1 MVGAVDETDIG
12 KGFVY
17 YNGTYPIKR
26 SSIAVTPLEAIGSQG
41 QNNKWYDWDIMGALF
56 SYYRK
61 LSDARVVMAPIVSKR
76 SKFNPQ
82 YHVIKSGENTY
93 DIRVLAPIK
102 VNRKTVPL
110 IEVWE
115 DYEPSEEHVQLTV
128 ISVQPNYLDNY
139 LINLKRTWVRGM
151 EIQKELGYIVDYGV
165 WTSESANSPN
175 VWLTITYENMAA
187 MQPNKE
193 RYDAV
198 NAEFEKRFGDDD
210 EELDVISKGYEEIRS
225 MVDSQIINRVKF
237 NM

>member
-1 MVGAVDETDIG
+1 MKKILLLVIT
-12 KGFVY
+12 F
-17 YNGTYPIKR
+17 
-26 SSIAVTPLEAIGSQG
+26 SISNVFAEIW
-41 QNNKWYDWDIMGALF
+41 K
-56 SYYRK
+56 
-61 LSDARVVMAPIVSKR
+61 
-76 SKFNPQ
+76 
-82 YHVIKSGENTY
+82 
-93 DIRVLAPIK
+93 
-102 VNRKTVPL
+102 
-110 IEVWE
+110 
-115 DYEPSEEHVQLTV
+115 DYEPSERQIQLTV
-128 ISVQPNYLDNY
+128 IDVQANYLDNY
-139 LINLKRTWVRGM
+139 LVNLKRTWVRGM